1 MSVSFTKKTSF
12 ELQMFF
18 SKVMFLLYV
27 FIPFFYLFAP
37 GRNERRT
44 IFYILNHIFYFKKIF
59 FILILNKCNLFF
71 R

>member
-44 IFYILNHIFYFKKIF
+44 IYNIYFLNLNKNNINIFY
-59 FILILNKCNLFF
+59 LIY
-71 R
+71 